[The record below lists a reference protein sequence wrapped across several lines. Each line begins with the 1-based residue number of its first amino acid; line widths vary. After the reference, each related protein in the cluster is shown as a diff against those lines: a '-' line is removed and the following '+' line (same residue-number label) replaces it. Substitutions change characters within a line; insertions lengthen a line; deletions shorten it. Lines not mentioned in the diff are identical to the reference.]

1 MSKDVLYV
9 FEFCDRYTKPAR
21 KQDGYKFIK
30 KLKKRGEREKEKK
43 RKIKKS

>member
-30 KLKKRGEREKEKK
+30 KVKKERRERERK
-43 RKIKKS
+43 RKRER